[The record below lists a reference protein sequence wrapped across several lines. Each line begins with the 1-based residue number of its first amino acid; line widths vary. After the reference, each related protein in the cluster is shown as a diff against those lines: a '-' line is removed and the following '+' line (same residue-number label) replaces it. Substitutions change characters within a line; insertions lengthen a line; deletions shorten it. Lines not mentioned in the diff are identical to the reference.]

1 MATDHSEIG
10 SDESAQEVR
19 RRVQKI
25 VRTGDEEGIPVL
37 FNYIKSYLQV
47 PARSKDAKFYLPA
60 AMAAAEGIGKLCNP
74 EEEEA
79 EGLLIQALGG
89 SNRLQCAA
97 ADALG
102 SIGTANSALGP
113 LENVAN
119 IDKSAAVRARAKIA
133 IRRIEQ
139 RYRQKGVGTV
149 GKVRTADELRSV
161 LEQAFPQS
169 EPVVKKGSEDN
180 VHISNLHQVKISP
193 SEKRTQT
200 VYIQIGSPND
210 ATYAG
215 SDSRTDVE
223 QKQAGLSDVRALAG
237 LNIHLN
243 YIVLFTPCGPAS
255 KNPQEIFKQYKK
267 VLEINARRLT
277 PEKYRVSVGK
287 HKNQEFFSQGALGV
301 YSNPDLGFND
311 EFCMFETLPL
321 ETVSVGT
328 LKDSVKVLA
337 FVGDEV
343 ERALLEIMTPRGN

>member
-10 SDESAQEVR
+10 SDESAQEKR
-19 RRVQKI
+19 RQVQKI

-37 FNYIKSYLQV
+37 FQYMKAYFKV

-113 LENVAN
+113 LEKVAS

-133 IRRIEQ
+133 IRRIGQ
-139 RYRQKGVGTV
+139 RYREKSVGTV
-149 GKVRTADELRSV
+149 GKVRTADELRAV
-161 LEQAFPQS
+161 LDQAFPPGKPGQ
-169 EPVVKKGSEDN
+169 ELVPVVKQGSEDN
-180 VHISNLHQVKISP
+180 VPISNLFKVKVSP
-193 SEKRTQT
+193 SENRTQT

-210 ATYAG
+210 VTSVG

-255 KNPQEIFKQYKK
+255 EKNYKP
-267 VLEINARRLT
+267 VLKINARRLT
-277 PEKYRVSVGK
+277 PEKYQVGVGK

-301 YSNPDLGFND
+301 YSNPDLGIND

-321 ETVSVGT
+321 EDVSVGT
-328 LKDSVKVLA
+328 LKKSVKVLA
-337 FVGDEV
+337 FIGDE
-343 ERALLEIMTPRGN
+343 LEKTLRGNDEDSR

>member
-25 VRTGDEEGIPVL
+25 VRAGDEEGIPDL
-37 FNYIKSYLQV
+37 FKYIKSYLQV
-47 PARSKDAKFYLPA
+47 PARSKKAKFYLPA

-102 SIGTANSALGP
+102 SIGTASSALGP
-113 LENVAN
+113 LEKVAS

-149 GKVRTADELRSV
+149 GKVQTADELRSV
-161 LEQAFPQS
+161 LKQAFPKLEQ
-169 EPVVKKGSEDN
+169 VVKKGSEDN
-180 VHISNLHQVKISP
+180 VQISNLYQVKISP
-193 SEKRTQT
+193 SEGRTQT
-200 VYIQIGSPND
+200 IYIQIGSPND

-255 KNPQEIFKQYKK
+255 EKNYKP
-267 VLEINARRLT
+267 VLKINARRLT
-277 PEKYRVSVGK
+277 PEKYQVGVGK

-301 YSNPDLGFND
+301 YSNPDLGIND

-321 ETVSVGT
+321 EDVSVGT
-328 LKDSVKVLA
+328 LKKSVKVLA
-337 FVGDEV
+337 FIGDE
-343 ERALLEIMTPRGN
+343 LEKTLRGNDEDSR

>member
-25 VRTGDEEGIPVL
+25 VRAGDEEGIPDL
-37 FNYIKSYLQV
+37 FKYIKSYLQV
-47 PARSKDAKFYLPA
+47 PARSKKAKFYLPA

-102 SIGTANSALGP
+102 SIGTASSALGP
-113 LENVAN
+113 LEKVAS

-149 GKVRTADELRSV
+149 GKVQTADELRSV
-161 LEQAFPQS
+161 LKQAFPKLEQ
-169 EPVVKKGSEDN
+169 VVKKGSEDN
-180 VHISNLHQVKISP
+180 VQISNLYQVKISP
-193 SEKRTQT
+193 SEGRTQT
-200 VYIQIGSPND
+200 IYIQIGSPND

-243 YIVLFTPCGPAS
+243 YIVLFTPCGPCSATLDS
-255 KNPQEIFKQYKK
+255 EENSIAVFK
-267 VLEINARRLT
+267 INARRLT
-277 PEKYRVSVGK
+277 PEKFQVSVGN
-287 HKNQEFFSQGALGV
+287 HTNQDFFSQGALGV
-301 YSNPDLGFND
+301 YRNPDLGIDVD

-337 FVGDEV
+337 FVGDEL
-343 ERALLEIMTPRGN
+343 ERKLRGKEDK

>member
-47 PARSKDAKFYLPA
+47 PARSKKAKFYLPA

-102 SIGTANSALGP
+102 SIGTASSALGP
-113 LENVAN
+113 LQKMAS

-149 GKVRTADELRSV
+149 GKVQTADELRSV
-161 LEQAFPQS
+161 LEQAFPKLEQ
-169 EPVVKKGSEDN
+169 VVKKGSEDN
-180 VHISNLHQVKISP
+180 VQISNLYQVKISP
-193 SEKRTQT
+193 SEGRTQT

-210 ATYAG
+210 VTSVG

-255 KNPQEIFKQYKK
+255 EKNYKP
-267 VLEINARRLT
+267 VLKINARRLT
-277 PEKYRVSVGK
+277 PEKYQVGVGK